1 MIMNGKYLLDTN
13 TVISFMRKDEKTVEA
28 IHELEEV
35 FIPVTVVGELYY
47 GAFKSK
53 KIKENLKNISE
64 LLKIISVLG
73 NDVETARIYG
83 DLKSKLKE
91 KGRPIPENDIWIASI
106 AKQYKLTIMTTD
118 QHFEAIENLKLVVP

>member
-1 MIMNGKYLLDTN
+1 
-13 TVISFMRKDEKTVEA
+13 MRKDEKTVEA

-35 FIPVTVVGELYY
+35 FIPVIVVGELYY

-83 DLKSKLKE
+83 DLKSKLKK
-91 KGRPIPENDIWIASI
+91 KGRPIPENDIWIAAI
-106 AKQYKLTIMTTD
+106 AKQYKLTIMTAD

>member
-13 TVISFMRKDEKTVEA
+13 TVISFMRKDKKTVEA

-73 NDVETARIYG
+73 NDVKTARIYG
-83 DLKSKLKE
+83 DLKNKLKE

-106 AKQYKLTIMTTD
+106 AKQYKLTIITAD